1 MRHNG
6 NGSPVDEA
14 MIGRLAPPTPHMKRT
29 IRQLALLL
37 LTTVTLVAASESRR
51 PLNIIYILA
60 DDLGYGDLSCYGQ
73 RRFRTPHI
81 DRLAAEGM
89 LFRQHYSGSTVCA
102 PSRSSLFTGLH
113 TGHTPVRGNL
123 EVQPEGQ
130 HPLPAATV
138 TLPKILKTAGY
149 VNGLFG
155 KWGLG
160 YPGSEGEPLKQG
172 FDRFYG
178 YNCQRL
184 GHHYYPH
191 HLWDNDRK
199 AIIEDNAGK
208 MKNAYAPELIHQK
221 TLAFIEE
228 NRSRPFFCFV
238 ASVIPHA
245 ELVAPE
251 RYLAR
256 HRGKYGPEKPYAGV
270 DDGPTYRNGPYESS
284 PEPRAAFAAMVNV
297 LDDHVGEIVA
307 KVRALGL
314 AEQTLI
320 IFTSDNGSHTEG
332 GADPA
337 YFGSSGGLR
346 GTKRDLYEGGIR
358 VPMIAWWPGTIRAGS
373 ESSHVSAFWDVL
385 PTLAELTGTTA
396 PANTDGISFAPT
408 LTGRGTQRQHEFLY
422 WEFHEGGG
430 RLALRQGD
438 WKVVRYD
445 VLKNPDGP
453 LELYNLATDPRET
466 RNVAAQHPDRVRTMD
481 TLMRAA
487 RVDSPVFRFAQTG
500 YLQKK

>member
-1 MRHNG
+1 
-6 NGSPVDEA
+6 
-14 MIGRLAPPTPHMKRT
+14 
-29 IRQLALLL
+29 
-37 LTTVTLVAASESRR
+37 
-51 PLNIIYILA
+51 
-60 DDLGYGDLSCYGQ
+60 
-73 RRFRTPHI
+73 
-81 DRLAAEGM
+81 
-89 LFRQHYSGSTVCA
+89 
-102 PSRSSLFTGLH
+102 LH

-123 EVQPEGQ
+123 EIQPEGQ

-138 TLPKILKTAGY
+138 TLPKVLKAAGY
-149 VNGLFG
+149 VSGLFG

-191 HLWDNDRK
+191 HLWDDDEK
-199 AIIEDNAGK
+199 IILNDNAGQ

-228 NRSRPFFCFV
+228 NRDRPFFCFV
-238 ASVIPHA
+238 ASIIPHA

-251 RYLAR
+251 RYMAR
-256 HRGKYGPEKPYAGV
+256 HRGKYGPETPYQGV
-270 DDGPTYRNGPYESS
+270 DDGPTYRKGPYESQA
-284 PEPRAAFAAMVNV
+284 EPHAAFAAMVNI
-297 LDDHVGEIVA
+297 LDDHVGEIIA

-314 AEQTLI
+314 AERTLI
-320 IFTSDNGSHTEG
+320 VFTSDNGPHREA
-332 GADPA
+332 GADPD
-337 YFGSSGGLR
+337 YFRSSGGLR

-358 VPMIAWWPGTIRAGS
+358 VPMIAWWPGTIEAGTGTA
-373 ESSHVSAFWDVL
+373 HVSAFWDVL
-385 PTLAELTGTTA
+385 PTFAELAGA
-396 PANTDGISFAPT
+396 PAPEGRDGISFAPT
-408 LTGRGTQRQHEFLY
+408 LTGRGAQRRHAFLY

-430 RLALRQGD
+430 RLALREGD
-438 WKVVRYD
+438 WKVVRND
-445 VLKNPDGP
+445 VLQHPDGP

-466 RNVAAQHPDRVRTMD
+466 TDLAPQNPERVRMMD
-481 TLMRAA
+481 TKMRAA